1 MEASA
6 AGVNGPHVND
16 PDPDDFFADDDAPE
30 MDETAQAEEAAA
42 IAKQAAEAS
51 EAEAERLA
59 AAGAPTEAPTDVPT
73 DAPTSAG
80 PSAEVTGDGSG
91 ETLPPVEQPGI
102 PDTATAAGRAAAA
115 AAAPPVEQPP
125 TPPVEDAVPPPD
137 PEPEPTKA
145 SKDRPYVVLRELA
158 LTEETLTKL
167 LEHVR
172 SGADPI
178 DVYLHV
184 ETVEARND
192 QHALK
197 QVYAAHR
204 ERIGDRPRLVPVS
217 KRAWRVRQ
225 VQPRQRVEEALEIV

>member
-6 AGVNGPHVND
+6 SGVNAPHVND
-16 PDPDDFFADDDAPE
+16 TTDGADPDDFFADDDAPE
-30 MDETAQAEEAAA
+30 MDEAAQAEEAAA
-42 IAKQAAEAS
+42 IERQAAEARA
-51 EAEAERLA
+51 AEAERLA
-59 AAGAPTEAPTDVPT
+59 AAGAPTEAPTEV
-73 DAPTSAG
+73 PTSADS
-80 PSAEVTGDGSG
+80 SAEVTGDGSG

-115 AAAPPVEQPP
+115 A
-125 TPPVEDAVPPPD
+125 
-137 PEPEPTKA
+137 PEPTKA

>member
-6 AGVNGPHVND
+6 AGVNAPHVND
-16 PDPDDFFADDDAPE
+16 TADPEDFFGDDDETTHA
-30 MDETAQAEEAAA
+30 DEATEEVTAQPATAEEAAA
-42 IAKQAAEAS
+42 QPAAETAN
-51 EAEAERLA
+51 EGDHI
-59 AAGAPTEAPTDVPT
+59 AAGAPVEPETPAGVESLAPEPPAQTVP
-73 DAPTSAG
+73 A
-80 PSAEVTGDGSG
+80 
-91 ETLPPVEQPGI
+91 
-102 PDTATAAGRAAAA
+102 TATAAGRAAAA
-115 AAAPPVEQPP
+115 EAQAAPPAEEP
-125 TPPVEDAVPPPD
+125 TPPAADAAPPQEEPTPA
-137 PEPEPTKA
+137 PEAEPTKA

-172 SGADPI
+172 GGADPI

-184 ETVEARND
+184 ETVDARND

-197 QVYAAHR
+197 QVYVTHR

-225 VQPRQRVEEALEIV
+225 VQPRQRVEEALEIT